1 MGWYLIAVGYPAYI
15 NFGSETGLTPSPT
28 PGSAD
33 LMAKAYR
40 VILADDHILVRRGLK
55 RILEEKANLEIAAEV
70 GDGLELLSILN
81 KMQPDLILL
90 DVSMPNLRGIEA
102 IPEIR
107 HIRPDV
113 KVLILTMH
121 KEEEY
126 LYQAISAGADGYL
139 LKDDAEKELF
149 SAIDSIRKGKIYIS
163 PGLTD
168 QSMQNWAR
176 LRRGENDS
184 HVVEALTIRQ
194 REILKLIAEGKS
206 NKEIGDLLC
215 LSVRTVERHRANMMN
230 KLNIRKTA
238 ELVQYALRK
247 HYI

>member
-1 MGWYLIAVGYPAYI
+1 
-15 NFGSETGLTPSPT
+15 
-28 PGSAD
+28 
-33 LMAKAYR
+33 MAKECR
-40 VILADDHILVRRGLK
+40 VIIADDHVLFRTGLRK
-55 RILEEKANLEIAAEV
+55 ILEEQATLTIAGEV
-70 GDGLELLSILN
+70 GDGLELLSVLN
-81 KMQPDLILL
+81 KINPDLIIL
-90 DVSMPNLRGIEA
+90 DVSMPHLRGIEA

-107 HIRPDV
+107 HIRPAV
-113 KVLILTMH
+113 KVLMLTMH
-121 KEEEY
+121 NEEEY

-139 LKDDAEKELF
+139 LKEDAEKELF
-149 SAIDSIRKGKIYIS
+149 SAIKSIQNGKIYIS
-163 PGLTD
+163 PSLAD

-176 LRRGENDS
+176 MRRGEENSHDS
-184 HVVEALTIRQ
+184 QMLTVRE

-215 LSVRTVERHRANMMN
+215 ISVRTVERHRANMMS

>member
-1 MGWYLIAVGYPAYI
+1 
-15 NFGSETGLTPSPT
+15 
-28 PGSAD
+28 
-33 LMAKAYR
+33 MAKRYR
-40 VILADDHILVRRGLK
+40 VILADDHVLVRRGLR
-55 RILEEKANLEIAAEV
+55 RILEENQALEIDGEV
-70 GDGLELLSILN
+70 GDGLELLSLLN
-81 KMQPDLILL
+81 KTNPDMVIL

-102 IPEIR
+102 IPEIHR
-107 HIRPDV
+107 IRQDI

-121 KEEEY
+121 NEEEY

-139 LKDDAEKELF
+139 LKEDAEKELF
-149 SAIDSIRKGKIYIS
+149 SAIENIRNGRIYIS
-163 PGLTD
+163 PSLTD

-176 LRRGENDS
+176 IRRGEDS
-184 HVVEALTIRQ
+184 IQPTPPLTVRQ

-215 LSVRTVERHRANMMN
+215 ISVRTVERHRANMMS
-230 KLNIRKTA
+230 KLNVRKTA

>member
-1 MGWYLIAVGYPAYI
+1 MRH
-15 NFGSETGLTPSPT
+15 GL
-28 PGSAD
+28 
-33 LMAKAYR
+33 R
-40 VILADDHILVRRGLK
+40 
-55 RILEEKANLEIAAEV
+55 RILEERDNLEIAGEV
-70 GDGLELLSILN
+70 GDGLELLSLLN
-81 KMQPDLILL
+81 KVNPDLIIL
-90 DVSMPNLRGIEA
+90 DLSMPNLRGIEA

-107 HIRPDV
+107 HIRPNA
-113 KVLILTMH
+113 KVLMLTMH

-149 SAIDSIRKGKIYIS
+149 LAIEHIQSGKIYIS
-163 PGLTD
+163 PGLAD

-176 LRRGENDS
+176 MRRGEDNVRSAD
-184 HVVEALTIRQ
+184 ALTVRQ

-206 NKEIGDLLC
+206 NKEIGDLLYI
-215 LSVRTVERHRANMMN
+215 SVRTVERHRANMMS
-230 KLNIRKTA
+230 KLNVRKTA

>member
-1 MGWYLIAVGYPAYI
+1 MG
-15 NFGSETGLTPSPT
+15 
-28 PGSAD
+28 
-33 LMAKAYR
+33 KAYR
-40 VILADDHILVRRGLK
+40 VMLADDHILVRRGVR
-55 RILEEKANLEIAAEV
+55 RILEENAKLDVVGEV
-70 GDGLELLSILN
+70 GDGLELLNALN
-81 KMQPDLILL
+81 KTDANMIIL

-107 HIRPDV
+107 RIRPEA

-121 KEEEY
+121 KDEEY

-139 LKDDAEKELF
+139 LKEDAEKELF
-149 SAIDSIRKGKIYIS
+149 SAIESIQSGKIYIS
-163 PGLTD
+163 PGLAD

-176 LRRGENDS
+176 MRRGEEDS
-184 HVVEALTIRQ
+184 PRADALTVRQ
-194 REILKLIAEGKS
+194 REILKMIAEGKS
-206 NKEIGDLLC
+206 NKEIGDMLC
-215 LSVRTVERHRANMMN
+215 ISVRTVERHRANMME

>member
-1 MGWYLIAVGYPAYI
+1 M
-15 NFGSETGLTPSPT
+15 
-28 PGSAD
+28 AD
-33 LMAKAYR
+33 KYR
-40 VILADDHILVRRGLK
+40 VILADDHALVRRGL
-55 RILEEKANLEIAAEV
+55 RLILEENPDLEITGEV
-70 GDGLELLSILN
+70 GDGLELLSLLN
-81 KMQPDLILL
+81 RVSPDLILL

-107 HIRPDV
+107 RMQPAT

-149 SAIDSIRKGKIYIS
+149 SAIENIRTGRIFIS
-163 PGLTD
+163 PCLAE

-176 LRRGENDS
+176 MRRGEDS
-184 HVVEALTIRQ
+184 PSEARMLTVRE
-194 REILKLIAEGKS
+194 REILKMIAEGKS

-215 LSVRTVERHRANMMN
+215 ISVRTVERHRANMMS
-230 KLNIRKTA
+230 KLNIKRTA
-238 ELVQYALRK
+238 ELVQYAMRK